1 MANCLTTFEPDRK
14 FQVDYSIPSRTV
26 ENPIEKMSSQTPYRY
41 FDFHQVF
48 SRTKAFIDQYNEKHP
63 KLTEKLNANH
73 RATAELMIR
82 LYLKQLNK
90 LSQCFPSEENELPGF
105 KTYNASL
112 AKCKGCTTRTIINH
126 KERLKKAGFIIS
138 EEHRGAQGI
147 ELFLSLE
154 IVLNHSKT
162 VTDSGEEIL
171 KIEPETH
178 FKEEKTKNFHPL
190 VHEPHE
196 QRNNNSTVENSKGVR
211 QEAHENGLFQN
222 KPTRTVHEP
231 DKNTGEIANSTSNAC
246 EKSTEVDRI
255 SLLSFVRQFWEFTRK
270 VLYPQLIL
278 SDPEERDIMNMI
290 WASVYFKFNGDLSV
304 KKWSEYHEQAI
315 DRIIMVKKWLDR
327 SPHHWIP
334 KPHLYFSPHNEKN
347 GFQVT
352 LQWLLKREILKM
364 EVQQQLEMQR
374 VRYEQ
379 NQHENG
385 RGRYK
390 HLSRLQLFR
399 IHEERLRK
407 FKNPEALNTYYLTL
421 KRITVNKNSP

>member
-1 MANCLTTFEPDRK
+1 
-14 FQVDYSIPSRTV
+14 
-26 ENPIEKMSSQTPYRY
+26 MSSPNSYRY

-48 SRTKAFIDQYNEKHP
+48 TRTKAFIDQYNKNHP
-63 KLTEKLNANH
+63 KLTEKLNSNH

-90 LSQCFPSEENELPGF
+90 LSECFQEENYDLPGF
-105 KTYNASL
+105 KTYNISL
-112 AKCKGCTTRTIINH
+112 SKCKGCTTRTIINH
-126 KERLKKAGFIIS
+126 KERLKKAGFIVN
-138 EEHRGAQGI
+138 EEHKGAQGI
-147 ELFLSLE
+147 ELRISPE
-154 IVLNHSKT
+154 IMLASPRT
-162 VTDSGEEIL
+162 AFECDIEIL
-171 KIEPETH
+171 KIKPEPH
-178 FKEEKTKNFHPL
+178 FKPEKEKNFHPL
-190 VHEPHE
+190 VHELHE
-196 QRNNNSTVENSKGVR
+196 QRNNNSAVDNSKGVR
-211 QEAHENGLFQN
+211 PRSHEGGLS
-222 KPTRTVHEP
+222 KDEPTGTVHEP
-231 DKNTGEIANSTSNAC
+231 DKNTGEIANSTSNVGA
-246 EKSTEVDRI
+246 KSAEVDRI
-255 SLLSFVRQFWEFTRK
+255 SLLSFVRQFWEFARK

-352 LQWLLKREILKM
+352 LQWLVKREILKM

-421 KRITVNKNSP
+421 KKITINKNSP

>member
-1 MANCLTTFEPDRK
+1 
-14 FQVDYSIPSRTV
+14 
-26 ENPIEKMSSQTPYRY
+26 MSSPTPYRY

-48 SRTKAFIDQYNEKHP
+48 TRTKAFIDQYNENHP

-90 LSQCFPSEENELPGF
+90 LSECFQEETNNLPGF

-112 AKCKGCTTRTIINH
+112 SKCKGCTTRTIINH
-126 KERLKKAGFIIS
+126 KERLKKAGFIVL

-147 ELFLSLE
+147 ELFLSPE
-154 IVLNHSKT
+154 IVLTNPKT
-162 VTDSGEEIL
+162 ADVKSGIL
-171 KIEPETH
+171 KIEPVNN
-178 FKEEKTKNFHPL
+178 FKPEKTKNFHPL
-190 VHEPHE
+190 VHELHE
-196 QRNNNSTVENSKGVR
+196 QKNNNSTVEKSKGVR
-211 QEAHENGLFQN
+211 QEAHWDGLSQDE
-222 KPTRTVHEP
+222 PTGTLHEP
-231 DKNTGEIANSTSNAC
+231 DKNTGEIANSTSSLDV
-246 EKSTEVDRI
+246 KSTEVDRI
-255 SLLSFVRQFWEFTRK
+255 SLLSFVRQFWEFTKK
-270 VLYPQLIL
+270 VLYPELIL

-352 LQWLLKREILKM
+352 LQWLVKREILKM

-374 VRYEQ
+374 VRHEQ

-407 FKNPEALNTYYLTL
+407 FKNPDALNTYYLTL
-421 KRITVNKNSP
+421 KRITVNKNPP